1 MEDEEEQWK
10 ADDPAAE
17 TSQSYQESLEG
28 EGEESVEDVQNSPQP
43 GTQSRFRLRSKSP
56 SNSGRGV
63 RFAKG
68 GSTTNLHAGPSGSL
82 SSTASTLSLS
92 KQRSAP
98 TSAKTRV
105 AVSLQQT
112 VKKSA
117 DDELPKNNG
126 DDDDDELWN
135 GSDGYGTDEF
145 EEDVDGGDTNPSN
158 LSIAVDVDMDE
169 DAFERELGKSI
180 ARGGGHGSN
189 KFRSNGSQQSSLG
202 ENVAP
207 ELSRGGSQ
215 SHQQDTL
222 RGHARQQST
231 PGSHVS
237 TGQSP
242 YGLTASQGSLYSAD
256 FEEFDEDDSI
266 HRSISRSRSRKPSPP
281 KTKSTSPSHSS
292 MYRATSGHH
301 YKQSSARNG
310 NSSSSSMPS
319 ATGRNGSAS
328 ASEGGGKRAPP
339 ALSRHG
345 SLSSAD
351 GGLSLA
357 DLSIDASA
365 FHPDDNEYQK
375 ERGRASPPSKGD
387 TRPRCPLTKRPIREP
402 VICVVDG
409 FTYERTAIT
418 EYLTRYGKSPVTQES
433 AAMSDLY
440 STKRVVEDALR
451 EGVADH
457 EAAKLAQ
464 QLVKGHTPELANVP
478 LHLRKLRKAAVAAL
492 HKFNT
497 KEAIAKQKQL
507 QTNEKREGEGKA
519 NEGDKD
525 GDVGEGV
532 GSGATGE
539 KKAVGLVL
547 ATALNDLELEL
558 LTAQRARRKQQAEE
572 RLALRDKVSVV
583 AVGSR
588 PNAPLLFTDS
598 TLSLSLVCIIC
609 FA

>member
-1 MEDEEEQWK
+1 MRSFTDTDHPSVPFIASARIRLKKGQQPNKTGSRKLGFASKIKGEGFEEINIFSQGASSPRTTLQGLRLFIFSLNTMEDEEEQWK

-28 EGEESVEDVQNSPQP
+28 EGEESVEDVHNSPQP

-189 KFRSNGSQQSSLG
+189 KFRSNGSAVISG
-202 ENVAP
+202 DNVAREFP
-207 ELSRGGSQ
+207 WRLAISSARYA
-215 SHQQDTL
+215 

-339 ALSRHG
+339 ALSRYG

-351 GGLSLA
+351 GGLVLV

-365 FHPDDNEYQK
+365 PIRTTTSTKNRAELHRLVATRGPMSFDEATHQRTGNLR
-375 ERGRASPPSKGD
+375 RGRIHLRADSDYGVLDSPRKVSGD
-387 TRPRCPLTKRPIREP
+387 AGICGDERSILDQTCGGRRP
-402 VICVVDG
+402 
-409 FTYERTAIT
+409 
-418 EYLTRYGKSPVTQES
+418 
-433 AAMSDLY
+433 
-440 STKRVVEDALR
+440 R
-451 EGVADH
+451 EGVMTR
-457 EAAKLAQ
+457 
-464 QLVKGHTPELANVP
+464 G
-478 LHLRKLRKAAVAAL
+478 
-492 HKFNT
+492 
-497 KEAIAKQKQL
+497 
-507 QTNEKREGEGKA
+507 G
-519 NEGDKD
+519 
-525 GDVGEGV
+525 
-532 GSGATGE
+532 
-539 KKAVGLVL
+539 
-547 ATALNDLELEL
+547 
-558 LTAQRARRKQQAEE
+558 
-572 RLALRDKVSVV
+572 
-583 AVGSR
+583 
-588 PNAPLLFTDS
+588 
-598 TLSLSLVCIIC
+598 
-609 FA
+609 